1 MDGILA
7 SVFLGFWSIL
17 EASWE
22 ANWSQNRPKKASKND
37 AKKKRHEVAQ
47 KALKDPDFA
56 GETFGSFGEV
66 IADFGACDTSCA
78 RKRGNWEI

>member
-1 MDGILA
+1 METSLPDRQGLIRKKFNCKSGEGNMD
-7 SVFLGFWSIL
+7 
-17 EASWE
+17 
-22 ANWSQNRPKKASKND
+22 R
-37 AKKKRHEVAQ
+37 VAFYIN
-47 KALKDPDFA
+47 LKDPDFA

>member
-1 MDGILA
+1 MD
-7 SVFLGFWSIL
+7 
-17 EASWE
+17 
-22 ANWSQNRPKKASKND
+22 R
-37 AKKKRHEVAQ
+37 VAFYVN
-47 KALKDPDFA
+47 LKDPDFA